1 LFLNS
6 AGKYSDLNDNIKN
19 KILVEN
25 VEAILSSETSKFFAL
40 HQPEKLQ
47 QQQNKVV
54 LILCPNTNLFSFFP
68 YLRLSSFILLK

>member
-40 HQPEKLQ
+40 HQSEKLQ
-47 QQQNKVV
+47 QQQNKV
-54 LILCPNTNLFSFFP
+54 
-68 YLRLSSFILLK
+68 SSVFI